1 MAKLSEWSALIVF
14 GLLGLA
20 INACSQPPTPEETQT
35 PFEMPLAS
43 RDGFPLID
51 GSTSTAP
58 LGAKI
63 ICAMMEVPCDWVEFI
78 DGNRYLMP
86 DLAEYQG
93 DFPGFGHQ
101 GTHSAYLNLIDG
113 NADLILVARS
123 PSKEELELAEFS
135 GVSFDI
141 RPIALDAFVFMVNE
155 NSTIQGLSVDEIRG
169 IYSGEITNWG
179 QVGGPSKQ
187 ITPYQRNDQSGSQ
200 QLMESLVMKGI
211 AMVDAPDLILM
222 KMIAPFYAISED
234 PQGIGYSV
242 FYYEENMAPNE
253 YIKLIAV
260 DGVQPTLETIKER
273 EYPFTSEVYSVT
285 RADSSPTSLAV
296 RLRDWLL
303 TPEGQELVAQ
313 SGYAPHTD

>member
-86 DLAEYQG
+86 DLTEYQV

-113 NADLILVARS
+113 SADLILVAKF
-123 PSKEELELAEFS
+123 SKA
-135 GVSFDI
+135 
-141 RPIALDAFVFMVNE
+141 
-155 NSTIQGLSVDEIRG
+155 
-169 IYSGEITNWG
+169 
-179 QVGGPSKQ
+179 
-187 ITPYQRNDQSGSQ
+187 
-200 QLMESLVMKGI
+200 
-211 AMVDAPDLILM
+211 
-222 KMIAPFYAISED
+222 
-234 PQGIGYSV
+234 
-242 FYYEENMAPNE
+242 
-253 YIKLIAV
+253 
-260 DGVQPTLETIKER
+260 
-273 EYPFTSEVYSVT
+273 
-285 RADSSPTSLAV
+285 
-296 RLRDWLL
+296 
-303 TPEGQELVAQ
+303 
-313 SGYAPHTD
+313 

>member
-1 MAKLSEWSALIVF
+1 
-14 GLLGLA
+14 
-20 INACSQPPTPEETQT
+20 
-35 PFEMPLAS
+35 MPYAP

-93 DFPGFGHQ
+93 EFPGFGHQ

-113 NADLILVARS
+113 NADLILVGRS
-123 PSKEELELAEFS
+123 PSKEEFELAEIS

-141 RPIALDAFVFMVNE
+141 GAIALDAFVFMVNE
-155 NSTIQGLSVDEIRG
+155 NSPIRGLSVDEIRG
-169 IYSGEITNWG
+169 IYSGEITNCG
-179 QVGGPSKQ
+179 QFGGPSAQ
-187 ITPYQRNDQSGSQ
+187 IIPYQRNDQSSRQ
-200 QLMESLVMKGI
+200 QLMESLVLKG
-211 AMVDAPDLILM
+211 ALMVDAPDLILL
-222 KMIAPFYAISED
+222 KMIAPFYAISVD
-234 PQGIGYSV
+234 LRGIGYSV
-242 FYYEENMAPNE
+242 FYYEENMALNE

-260 DGVQPTLETIKER
+260 DYVQPSLESIENQ
-273 EYPFTSEVYSVT
+273 EYPFISEVYSVT

-296 RLRDWLL
+296 RVRDWLL
-303 TPEGQELVAQ
+303 TP
-313 SGYAPHTD
+313 